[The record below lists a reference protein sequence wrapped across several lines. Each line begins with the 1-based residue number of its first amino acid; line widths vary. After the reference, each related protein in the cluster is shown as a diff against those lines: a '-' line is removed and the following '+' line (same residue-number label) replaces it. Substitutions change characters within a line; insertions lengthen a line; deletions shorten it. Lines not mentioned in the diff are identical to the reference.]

1 MEMLICVIGLLFFS
15 GVIYSLGASNGKDE
29 QKSFEEIEEKKN
41 ERNLIKK
48 EISKLYKNMT
58 KKQIENELKN
68 IADDYKKLVKLARDK
83 YENENNGQEP
93 LTVDLHNNII
103 DMSED
108 YRYSINYT
116 LAIKYDILNQILADE
131 LYVMDLEPSEYT
143 VFSYLYCL
151 NKNGETVKTKYS
163 AKVKFDVD
171 DGARI
176 GFIYSDTIKK
186 KNKNIGK
193 IAVLLYDYIDKVES
207 TENEIVLS
215 IKHAKTMEKYVKN
228 SLSVDYKIENDI
240 IRLKLETESP
250 KEIEKNIKKKLKK

>member
-1 MEMLICVIGLLFFS
+1 M
-15 GVIYSLGASNGKDE
+15 
-29 QKSFEEIEEKKN
+29 
-41 ERNLIKK
+41 
-48 EISKLYKNMT
+48 
-58 KKQIENELKN
+58 
-68 IADDYKKLVKLARDK
+68 
-83 YENENNGQEP
+83 
-93 LTVDLHNNII
+93 
-103 DMSED
+103 
-108 YRYSINYT
+108 
-116 LAIKYDILNQILADE
+116 NQILADE